1 MDWVKEFGGA
11 VTVCDA
17 NGVILSMNEKACR
30 TFAKDGGASLVGKS
44 LYDCHPEKARAKIRE
59 IMEKR
64 VTNAYTIE
72 KAGVKK
78 LIYQAPWYK
87 DGAFAGLVELS
98 IEIPFEMPHFVRT
111 PPAPIGSSPE
121 KRL

>member
-1 MDWVKEFGGA
+1 MQYPEWTKEFPGA
-11 VTVCDA
+11 VTVCDEH
-17 NGVILSMNEKACR
+17 GVILSMNEKACR
-30 TFAKDGGASLVGKS
+30 TFAKDGGTALVGKS

-87 DGAFAGLVELS
+87 GGAFAGLVELS
-98 IEIPFEMPHFVRT
+98 IEIPLEMPHFVRIPSAT
-111 PPAPIGSSPE
+111 PA
-121 KRL
+121 K